1 MSQRVTKSGTSSV
14 STLKGK
20 TLAIVDVE
28 TSGTGRHD
36 RIIEIGILR
45 IEDGVCT
52 ETYRTFIDPEQPL
65 SSWITQLTGITEDD
79 LSGAPFFADVQREVT
94 RMLKDAIFVA
104 HNVAFDYA
112 FVKSEFERLGMFFEA
127 QCMCTVRLS
136 RVFSPRAKH
145 HNLSA
150 LIRRHKLQCESR
162 HRAFDDAHA
171 LWQFMQ
177 LASKRSGKRLGR
189 AIEKV
194 LHTDRTAEYFRA
206 RRPEVSDG
214 ERVIR

>member
-1 MSQRVTKSGTSSV
+1 MEC
-14 STLKGK
+14 LKGK

-28 TSGTGRHD
+28 TSGTGLSD
-36 RIIEIGILR
+36 RVIEIGILR
-45 IEDGVCT
+45 IEDGVCA
-52 ETYRTFIDPEQPL
+52 ETYRTLIDPERPL
-65 SSWITQLTGITEDD
+65 SSWITTLTGITESD
-79 LSGAPFFADVQREVT
+79 LSGAPTFADVAHDVARLL
-94 RMLKDAIFVA
+94 RGAIFVA

-112 FVKSEFERLGMFFEA
+112 FIKGEFARLDMFFETR
-127 QCMCTVRLS
+127 CMCTVRLS
-136 RVFSPRAKH
+136 RVLTPRAKH

-150 LIRRHKLQCESR
+150 LIRRHKLQCDAR

-177 LASKRSGKRLGR
+177 WGNKRHSKRFR
-189 AIEKV
+189 AALEKV

-206 RRPEVSDG
+206 RRPEYSGG